1 MENDKIKE
9 VIDFAEKIKN
19 ACQFNVFWERPRREG
34 FGVQLNFSGY
44 NDLMLT
50 VRDIMKV
57 CVAALG
63 EEDTASNLTI
73 SSVLEI
79 ALQLMPMEET
89 MILDECYALHKKLKQ
104 PKLE

>member
-9 VIDFAEKIKN
+9 ALDFAEKIKN
-19 ACQFNVFWERPRREG
+19 ANEFNVFWERPRREG

-44 NDLMLT
+44 NDLILT

-57 CVAALG
+57 CVAALT

-79 ALQLMPMEET
+79 ALQLMPMEES
-89 MILDECYALHKKLKQ
+89 MILDECYKLHQKLKQ
-104 PKLE
+104 PKPE